1 MRAWEN
7 YFRRVVYDEQ
17 VSIYSKIKTKISY
30 IKKNFLIL
38 KCFHKLFAKKLDYEV
53 QMLEDTV
60 QLSTKR
66 VQSNFLEAK
75 AQQPLKI
82 I

>member
-1 MRAWEN
+1 
-7 YFRRVVYDEQ
+7 
-17 VSIYSKIKTKISY
+17 
-30 IKKNFLIL
+30 
-38 KCFHKLFAKKLDYEV
+38 
-53 QMLEDTV
+53 MLEDTV
-60 QLSTKR
+60 QLSTIR